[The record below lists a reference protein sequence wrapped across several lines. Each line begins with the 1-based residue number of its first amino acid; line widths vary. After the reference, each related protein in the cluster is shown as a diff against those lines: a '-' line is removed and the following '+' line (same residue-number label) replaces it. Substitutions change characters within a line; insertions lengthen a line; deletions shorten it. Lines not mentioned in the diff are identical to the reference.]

1 MTSWLP
7 VILPTS
13 ASVRELSAT
22 ELNEIFCSGLGF
34 DLVLLGRSQPRDRG
48 QSMGFAML
56 EEVFGESETGKEG
69 ATDDPV

>member
-22 ELNEIFCSGLGF
+22 ELNGISAAVWALISCF
-34 DLVLLGRSQPRDRG
+34 LVVLSLVIAANLWV
-48 QSMGFAML
+48 FAML